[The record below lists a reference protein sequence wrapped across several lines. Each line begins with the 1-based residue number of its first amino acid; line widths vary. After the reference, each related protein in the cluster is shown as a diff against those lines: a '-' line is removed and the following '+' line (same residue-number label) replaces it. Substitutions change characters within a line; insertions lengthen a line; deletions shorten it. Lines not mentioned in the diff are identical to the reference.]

1 MRNMKKVIA
10 LIMCLMLIISL
21 TGCKT
26 KDSYTYEEHYER
38 VSKIIEKNY
47 IKKGKADSYEL
58 YPVYDINDEFLYFG
72 IDFYPKGFCFV
83 MIRERNLSFIF
94 GPSMYTKSNFPF
106 EDKWQKYQIIN
117 GEKIYEMDEEGNN
130 IYYRNSPYNI
140 SNIENEKRYLIKIG
154 EENDNY
160 FPAIKIGEKYLNLIS
175 KKELSIADLNKVD
188 EIEYIIVEFWFK
200 KDFYL

>member
-1 MRNMKKVIA
+1 
-10 LIMCLMLIISL
+10 MLIISL

-83 MIRERNLSFIF
+83 KI
-94 GPSMYTKSNFPF
+94 
-106 EDKWQKYQIIN
+106 EDKNIGFINRTMYKANTDPLCNSWENYVLVN
-117 GEKIYEMDEEGNN
+117 GEK
-130 IYYRNSPYNI
+130 
-140 SNIENEKRYLIKIG
+140 
-154 EENDNY
+154 
-160 FPAIKIGEKYLNLIS
+160 KYVYG
-175 KKELSIADLNKVD
+175 KK
-188 EIEYIIVEFWFK
+188 
-200 KDFYL
+200 FYT

>member
-72 IDFYPKGFCFV
+72 IDFYPSGYCFV
-83 MIRERNLSFIF
+83 MIHEKDLSFIF
-94 GPSMYTKSNFPF
+94 GPSMYTTSFLPF
-106 EDKWQKYQIIN
+106 QNYWQKYHLVSGKPICEQ
-117 GEKIYEMDEEGNN
+117 DEEGNN
-130 IYYRNSPYNI
+130 IYYRNSPYKIANI
-140 SNIENEKRYLIKIG
+140 VNDKRYLIEIG
-154 EENDNY
+154 NDTNGY
-160 FPAIKIGEKYLNLIS
+160 LTAIKIGENYLNLIS
-175 KKELSIADLNKVD
+175 NKEVTKDELDNVE
-188 EIEYIIVEFWFK
+188 EIECIHVRFYFCGYI
-200 KDFYL
+200 DL